1 MAQKEMPFFDAKPK
15 RLWLRTF
22 IPLAVVVV
30 LAVTLLAVWLL
41 PLLFGGEPGSV
52 ATVQVASAAPAEGV
66 QVSILP
72 EQGEGEALQ
81 GQTPWRV
88 SLAPGGYRY
97 IATAPGYQ
105 STNGSINVPQG
116 EPTVSVE
123 IPPLSPAAG
132 MVMVRSNALVT
143 VAIDEVVQEQ
153 SAGPDSAIW
162 VSYGPF
168 AVGSHVVR
176 AVSALGVQEKSVD
189 VAEQHEVKAE
199 FFWGGQLQVVVQPT
213 GIPSVTVTV
222 DGQSYTGPV
231 DFTAERLS
239 SRSFADV
246 VVAAPGYETWADNV
260 FLQPGDVVTASAVL
274 QVATVTTGT
283 ISPTATAEVE
293 EEILA
298 SYWYFW
304 RVWDEAG
311 QTFDADRLAEVMTG
325 VFLDNQQTGFEAIL
339 TMGTMT
345 SWGIAPAAHTPTV
358 SNLAA
363 SSVDV
368 QVVCD
373 VTQTTVLQNG
383 TIAVQLDQ
391 LEGVF
396 GMQLGAD
403 GVWRVASWTGNWQA
417 KAESTP
423 VAGGGGG
430 QGTAPPD
437 RAQIVQIL
445 LANVNCLRADN
456 GLPPVEYDWSMAGAV
471 QPIADAATA
480 YAASQGW
487 LGGLPDYQS
496 EISAAVEEY
505 GGFYLA
511 EVGMPL
517 SLVPGNAL
525 EGTFA
530 FDWENYVG
538 NPCAAGWGRAN
549 PETWLRPEMTHVA
562 IVLGPAEW
570 EGFYSTVLIAVGR

>member
-1 MAQKEMPFFDAKPK
+1 MAQKEMPYAKPK
-15 RLWLRTF
+15 QRLRTF
-22 IPLAVVVV
+22 LHPLAVVVV
-30 LAVTLLAVWLL
+30 LVVTLLAAC
-41 PLLFGGEPGSV
+41 GGESGSV
-52 ATVQVASAAPAEGV
+52 VTVQVTSAAPAEGV
-66 QVSILP
+66 HISILP
-72 EQGEGEALQ
+72 EQGEGEVLQ

-123 IPPLSPAAG
+123 IPPLSPATG
-132 MVMVRSNALVT
+132 MVLVRSNALVE
-143 VAIDEVVQEQ
+143 VAIDSVVQEQ
-153 SAGPDSAIW
+153 PAGPDSAIW

-168 AVGSHVVR
+168 AVGPHVVR

-189 VAEQHEVKAE
+189 VAEQHEVKVE
-199 FFWGGQLQVVVQPT
+199 FFWGGQLRVVVQPT

-222 DGQSYTGPV
+222 DGQPYTGPV

-239 SRSFADV
+239 SRAFADV

-260 FLQPGDVVTASAVL
+260 FLQPGDVVTVSAVL
-274 QVATVTTGT
+274 QMATVTTTTST

-298 SYWYFW
+298 SYWHFW
-304 RVWDEAG
+304 QVWDEAG
-311 QTFDADRLAEVMTG
+311 QTFDAARLAEVMTG
-325 VFLDNQQTGFEAIL
+325 VFLDNQQAGFEAIRSQ
-339 TMGTMT
+339 GTMR
-345 SWGIAPAAHTPTV
+345 SWSIDPAAHTPTV

-373 VTQTTVLQNG
+373 VTQTIVLQDG
-383 TIAVQLDQ
+383 SIVVQLDQ

-417 KAESTP
+417 KAEPTPTP

-445 LANVNCLRADN
+445 LANVNCLRADH
-456 GLPPVEYDWSMAGAV
+456 GLPPVEFDWSMAGAV

-480 YAASQGW
+480 YAASRGW
-487 LGGLPDYQS
+487 LGGLPDNQS

-505 GGFYLA
+505 GGFYIA
-511 EVGMPL
+511 EVGTAL

-530 FDWENYVG
+530 FDWENYDG
-538 NPCAAGWGRAN
+538 DPYPPCAADWGRGN
-549 PETWLRPEMTHVA
+549 PEPWLRPEMTHVA
-562 IVLGPAEW
+562 IVLGPAVW
-570 EGFYSTVLIAVGR
+570 EGFYLTVLIAVGR